1 MTTQRLKARFS
12 NPTIGKIWVEGFDS
26 RSNFGRLRAGGLE
39 NTIFKKSNFILVN
52 IDIFDYLDEHVPD
65 NEFPVSVGG
74 IVVVT
79 TIRTRA

>member
-1 MTTQRLKARFS
+1 MFS
-12 NPTIGKIWVEGFDS
+12 NPTIGKTLVEVWDS

-52 IDIFDYLDEHVPD
+52 IDIFNNLNEHVAD
-65 NEFPVSVGG
+65 YQFPVSVGG

-79 TIRTRA
+79 TVRTRA